1 MNFVLKIFWLTL
13 MFFVNSVVIADPIEF
28 RTFLQEF
35 PSDDFGPISEYSLT
49 GIGSFLVEDRSLLV
63 KSVNFLR
70 RSGDW
75 RTNDLKRK
83 IASEIASCCYD
94 HPTVVLELMPVVAS
108 LNPEA
113 LKYAIKILKNSNIL
127 PNTVANAVSFA
138 LRSEKKLSF
147 KMEMQLIEL
156 LLRLDTRIPRVRRS
170 LEKLLVK
177 RINQRKYDEA
187 YKAIVAYFAGLSEY
201 KTIPIYALKN
211 SESLGHRLYLRY
223 GMFDELLTAYSDNWL
238 SKLKCHS
245 AKSMVLL
252 PPEVILLR
260 TKAEYAKQTLLKQLA
275 KKSSREVEIPNE
287 TESES
292 IKIHKSPNHGA
303 HIAAGQ
309 ISEICLDLIFG

>member
-1 MNFVLKIFWLTL
+1 MNLVFKIVWLTL
-13 MFFVNSVVIADPIEF
+13 MFFASSVVIADPIEF
-28 RTFLQEF
+28 GTFLDEF
-35 PSDDFGPISEYSLT
+35 PSDDLGPTNEYSLM
-49 GIGSFLVEDRSLLV
+49 GIGSFLAEDRSLLV
-63 KSVNFLR
+63 KGVNFLR

-83 IASEIASCCYD
+83 LASEIASCCYD

-170 LEKLLVK
+170 LEKFLVQ
-177 RINQRKYDEA
+177 RIEKGKYDEA
-187 YKAIVAYFAGLSEY
+187 YKAIVAYLAGLPQY
-201 KTIPIYALKN
+201 KTVPIYSVKN
-211 SESLGHRLYLRY
+211 SDSLGNQLYLRY
-223 GMFDELLTAYSDNWL
+223 GMFDELLTAYSDNWI

-275 KKSSREVEIPNE
+275 KKKSRKVETPNE
-287 TESES
+287 AESES
-292 IKIHKSPNHGA
+292 IKTHKSPKHGA
-303 HIAAGQ
+303 HNKASQ
-309 ISEICLDLIFG
+309 ISETCLDLIFG